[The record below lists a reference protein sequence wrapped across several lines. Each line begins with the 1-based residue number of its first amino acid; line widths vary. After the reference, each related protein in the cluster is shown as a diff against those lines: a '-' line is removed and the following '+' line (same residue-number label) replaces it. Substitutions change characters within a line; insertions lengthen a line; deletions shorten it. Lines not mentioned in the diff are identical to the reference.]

1 MAEELS
7 YKRLRDMAR
16 EEKAAPALSRI
27 PDDFYPSIEAF
38 LSSKFSEMETNRSV
52 LQMREFENATAVIR
66 EIAQIRQQKILFKA
80 IRSRGE
86 HGKTDGMTREEH
98 GIYDR
103 FCGILEEENGRLSS
117 VLARFESRKEAQKQA
132 AEPSEKTVADE
143 TGGKGKFKRLRFIR
157 DIQAYIGMDRQTI
170 GPFKPGEEGTLPD
183 EEAKLLLKEK
193 MAEEIA

>member
-1 MAEELS
+1 MS

-16 EEKAAPALSRI
+16 EEKSNPALSRI

-38 LSSKFSEMETNRSV
+38 LSSKFSEMESNRSV

-103 FCGILEEENGRLSS
+103 FCGILEEENGKLSS
-117 VLARFESRKEAQKQA
+117 VLARFESKKQA
-132 AEPSEKTVADE
+132 AAPPEKTVAAE
-143 TGGKGKFKRLRFIR
+143 TGEKGKFKRLRFIR
-157 DIQAYIGMDRQTI
+157 DIQAYVGMDRQTI